1 MCFVGNAPVRSDQ
14 IDGGKTVADG
24 KKKKSGKKT
33 GPDWGWILFIF
44 VITMVISA
52 AMSFISSRLLGNA
65 GMAVSFLILICIVAI
80 GIVFDII
87 GVAVTACP
95 EAPFHAMA
103 SRKVA
108 EAPDALKLL
117 RNANRVS
124 SFCNDVIGD
133 ICGVISGSAAA
144 VIAARAVLGME
155 STKAT
160 IVTLGMSALVAAVT
174 VGGKAVGKTFA
185 MGGSVQVVRST
196 AKVLC
201 FFRTIFQNKRRNTF
215 QRRSAAADTGGA
227 ADALRGDPAV
237 SGRAR
242 QPDGRTS
249 GVESRDRGDDG
260 RDRDGIRYAA

>member
-1 MCFVGNAPVRSDQ
+1 M
-14 IDGGKTVADG
+14 ADG

-144 VIAARAVLGME
+144 TIAARVLAMHPGMRE
-155 STKAT
+155 
-160 IVTLGMSALVAAVT
+160 IVLTLAMSALAAGLT
-174 VGGKAVGKTFA
+174 VGGKACGKSFA
-185 MGGSVQVVRST
+185 IDSSTSVVRT
-196 AKVLC
+196 AATVLH
-201 FFRTIFQNKRRNTF
+201 FFHTIPEKLRPKRR
-215 QRRSAAADTGGA
+215 R
-227 ADALRGDPAV
+227 
-237 SGRAR
+237 
-242 QPDGRTS
+242 
-249 GVESRDRGDDG
+249 
-260 RDRDGIRYAA
+260 